1 MSLHPHAV
9 EPVPEQT
16 ARVAHA
22 AFRTGSLAIHLRD
35 EFGAV
40 YRDELF
46 APLFPVR
53 GRAVVAPWR
62 LMLVTILQF
71 AENLTDRQAADA
83 VRSRIDWKYALSV
96 TFRIEWHCFFSA
108 CRRD

>member
-16 ARVAHA
+16 ARVARA
-22 AFRTGSLAIHLRD
+22 AFRAGSLAIHLRD
-35 EFGAV
+35 ELGAI
-40 YRDELF
+40 YQDELF

-53 GRAVVAPWR
+53 GRAVVAPWG